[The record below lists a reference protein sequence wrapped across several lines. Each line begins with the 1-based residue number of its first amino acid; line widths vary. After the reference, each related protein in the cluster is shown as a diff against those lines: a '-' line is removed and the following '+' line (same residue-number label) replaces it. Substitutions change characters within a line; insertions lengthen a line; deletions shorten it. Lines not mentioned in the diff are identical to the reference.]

1 MFETLE
7 NRQLLAFTV
16 NAGVLTVTGTANP
29 DAINIRRD
37 GANLVIAHNGVNATT
52 PAAAV
57 TKIVV
62 NALAGNDRISLAVGA
77 TNGIKIP
84 SVLNGGDGNDEL
96 LGGDGNDV
104 LNGGNH
110 NDVMNGGPLGK
121 DVFNGGA
128 GRDRVTYQNR
138 TQALVLSID
147 GVANDGAP
155 AVGTTAGEADNIAL
169 DVEDLSGGNGNDNI
183 TGSGGNNAINGGNG
197 NDVINGGGGNDQ
209 LRGDAGNDVLNG
221 GDGNDVFVGGPGAD
235 VFNGGIGVDTADYH
249 DARTNLII
257 TLDNVAN
264 DGAPALAA
272 TATQPARPAENDNVK
287 GDVENVVGGI
297 GHDKI
302 TGNGAANRFIGGPGN
317 DSLYGLAGNDTLD
330 GGPGLDKLY
339 GGDGND
345 LLLGRDNA
353 IDTLDGGNGDDSS
366 VDDASDILVSV
377 EHPHQT
383 PPPPPPPAP

>member
-1 MFETLE
+1 MIEALE
-7 NRQLLAFTV
+7 QRQLLAFTV
-16 NAGVLTVTGTANP
+16 SSGVLTVTGTANP
-29 DAINIRRD
+29 DQIHIRRD
-37 GANLVIAHNGVNATT
+37 GTNLVIVQNGVNQTT

-62 NALAGNDRISLAVGA
+62 NALGGNDRVSLAVGT
-77 TNGIKIP
+77 TNGITLP
-84 SVLNGGDGNDEL
+84 STLNGGDGNDEL

-104 LNGGNH
+104 INGGNH
-110 NDVMNGGPLGK
+110 NDIMNGGPKGK
-121 DVFNGGA
+121 DAFIGGA

-155 AVGTTAGEADNIAL
+155 AVGTTAGEGDNIGL
-169 DVEDLSGGNGNDNI
+169 DVEDLSGGAGADLI
-183 TGSGGNNAINGGNG
+183 TGSGGSNAINGGPG
-197 NDVINGGGGNDQ
+197 NDTTNGGGGNDQ

-221 GDGNDVFVGGPGAD
+221 GDGNDGLNGGPGAD
-235 VFNGGIGVDTADYH
+235 VFNGGLGIDTADYRE
-249 DARTNLII
+249 ARANLVI
-257 TLDNVAN
+257 TLDNLAN

-287 GDVENVVGGI
+287 GDVENVVGGF

-302 TGNGAANRFIGGPGN
+302 TGNSAANRFIGGPGN

-366 VDDASDILVSV
+366 ANDASDILVSI
-377 EHPHQT
+377 EHPNQT
-383 PPPPPPPAP
+383 PPPPPAP